1 MNKEF
6 YYLRVSSKD
15 QNVQRQ
21 LDYIK
26 EMNVIIDERN
36 IFVDKQTGRNFNREQ
51 YQLLKQLLRTGDTLY
66 VKSIDRLGR
75 NYNQILAEW
84 REITSLGVD
93 IVVLD
98 MPLLDTR
105 QNKDLLGS
113 LISDLVLQLLSYVA
127 NSELENIKTRQAEGI
142 KSAQARGVKFGRPSK
157 KISFDSTFENLY
169 KEWKNKKITT
179 KYFREF
185 LELKPNSFIKE
196 FQNLKKTYKNKVSQR
211 YLLIFFK

>member
-21 LDYIK
+21 LDFIK
-26 EMNVIIDERN
+26 KKNIVIDERN
-36 IFVDKQTGRNFNREQ
+36 IFVDKQSGKSFNREQ
-51 YQLLKQLLRTGDTLY
+51 YQLLKQLLRAGDTLY
-66 VKSIDRLGR
+66 VKSIDRFGR
-75 NYNQILAEW
+75 NYNQILSEW
-84 REITSLGVD
+84 RDIVSLGVD

-105 QNKDLLGS
+105 QNKDLLGN

-142 KSAQARGVKFGRPSK
+142 KSAQAKGVKFGRPPK
-157 KISFDSTFENLY
+157 NISFDSTFEDLY
-169 KEWKNKKITT
+169 NDWKNKKITT
-179 KYFREF
+179 KYFREY
-185 LELKPNSFIKE
+185 LNLKPNSFYRRISE
-196 FQNLKKTYKNKVSQR
+196 FEKNHKK
-211 YLLIFFK
+211 

>member
-185 LELKPNSFIKE
+185 LDLKPNSFYRRISE
-196 FQNLKKTYKNKVSQR
+196 FEKNL
-211 YLLIFFK
+211 